1 MSSLD
6 NKNKG
11 NHTNDATD
19 YLNEHEEISVKRH
32 PYLIKSENASLAL
45 DGVKTISKEE
55 IDKKVSDEVAFWL
68 IDMHNWQQGWNTL
81 CEIRRNLSPKIYL
94 KPVLFVIDSS
104 YIPDEIA
111 NASDGNI
118 SLSNCNS
125 LLLEEW
131 VSRVH
136 HINQWI
142 ANLHLDSA
150 DTNIAFKVLRIITSR
165 QTELEP
171 ITTIRRHSGYVYP
184 ILEPL
189 FSKRDTGVLDTL
201 SFLES
206 QHLLSTRFISR
217 AHFCSHCG
225 SAFLNFKE
233 TCTQCGADDVHSDE
247 LVHHF
252 KCAYT
257 AEMEQFRKGDRLSCP
272 KCERELKH
280 IGVDYDK
287 PSIIYNCNQC
297 NHSFQDPKIMT
308 ECYNCGRQSEPENQE
323 HRTIYAY
330 TVSAIGRN
338 AADHGLDTLFSNILE
353 TELNLFS
360 ETAFR
365 DFFRIELSRIN
376 RYKVSNSTFVLIH
389 FGDIE
394 KLYIKLGNQASNIFH
409 ALSNIFKSV
418 LRHSD
423 VISAKNETLFL
434 VIMTETSLEQSQ
446 IACDRLKKEINDLFK
461 NNLEFQPQINIL
473 TKAFTGGLELD
484 SLLEEFLDD
493 VS

>member
-1 MSSLD
+1 MNNPD
-6 NKNKG
+6 NINNN
-11 NHTNDATD
+11 NHTYDAD
-19 YLNEHEEISVKRH
+19 NYLNEHEEISVKRH
-32 PYLIKSENASLAL
+32 PYLIKSENTSLAIE
-45 DGVKTISKEE
+45 GVKTISKEE
-55 IDKKVSDEVAFWL
+55 IDKKDSDDVAFWL
-68 IDMHNWQQGWNTL
+68 IDMHNWQEGWNTL
-81 CEIRRNLSPKIYL
+81 CTIRRNLSPKIYL
-94 KPVLFVIDSS
+94 KPVLFIVDSS
-104 YIPDEIA
+104 NIPDEII
-111 NASDGNI
+111 NASDGNLP
-118 SLSNCNS
+118 LSNYS
-125 LLLEEW
+125 ILLLEEW
-131 VSRVH
+131 VSRVNH
-136 HINQWI
+136 TNQWI
-142 ANLHLDSA
+142 ANLHLDNS
-150 DTNIAFKVLRIITSR
+150 DSNIAFRVLRIIASR
-165 QTELEP
+165 HIELEP
-171 ITTIRRHSGYVYP
+171 VTTIRRHSGYVYP

-189 FSKRDTGVLDTL
+189 FTKRDSGILDTL

-217 AHFCSHCG
+217 AHFCSHCD

-233 TCTQCGADDVHSDE
+233 TCTQCGADDIHSDE

-257 AEMEQFRKGDRLSCP
+257 AEMAQFRKGDRLSCP

-308 ECYNCGRQSEPENQE
+308 ECFNCGRQSEPENQE

-330 TVSAIGRN
+330 TASAIGRN
-338 AADHGLDTLFSNILE
+338 AADYGMDTLFTNILE

-360 ETAFR
+360 ESAFR

-376 RYKVSNSTFVLIH
+376 RYNISNSTFALIH

-394 KLYIKLGNQASNIFH
+394 KLYIKLGNQARNIFQ

-434 VIMTETSLEQSQ
+434 VIMTETSLEHSQ
-446 IACDRLKKEINDLFK
+446 IACDRLKKEINELFK
-461 NNLEFQPQINIL
+461 SNLDFQPQINIL
-473 TKAFTGGLELD
+473 TKAFTDNLELD
-484 SLLEEFLDD
+484 PILEKFLND